1 MSSKAKGNKLF
12 RYLRESKEELEKVTW
27 PTQKQTVRYSALIII
42 TSLALALYFGVIDY
56 LLNLGL
62 EALLALSF

>member
-12 RYLRESKEELEKVTW
+12 KYLRESKEELEKVTW
-27 PTQKQTVRYSALIII
+27 PTQKETVRYSILVIIV
-42 TSLALALYFGVIDY
+42 SLALGLYFGVVDY

-62 EALLALSF
+62 EALLAL